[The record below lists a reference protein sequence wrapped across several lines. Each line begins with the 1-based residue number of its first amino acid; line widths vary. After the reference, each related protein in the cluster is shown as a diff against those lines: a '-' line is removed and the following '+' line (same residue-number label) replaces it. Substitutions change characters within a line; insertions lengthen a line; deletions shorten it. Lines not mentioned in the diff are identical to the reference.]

1 MGKSK
6 ILVLGATGY
15 IGKYIA
21 KASARLG
28 HPTFVVVRPDTTA
41 VPNSARKVLLDSFTA
56 AGITILHGDLG
67 DHESILAALKQVD
80 VVISTISVT
89 LIADQLKLI
98 DAIKEV
104 GHIKRFLPSEFGV
117 DVERT
122 TDLPALQAV
131 FKPKAKIRTALR
143 ESGIPYTLI
152 NANNFAA
159 YYLPTLLQ
167 EGLEA
172 PPRDKIT
179 ILGDGNAKAIYVD
192 EDDIAT
198 ITIKSVDDPRTLNKQ
213 LVIRPPT
220 NVLSFNEVIEIWE
233 KKIGHKLEKSYVP
246 ESTLQKQL
254 AELPFPNFIL
264 PAVLYSIF
272 VAGDEYFELG
282 PEDAQAIELYPD
294 FEYKTVSSLLDKFV

>member
-15 IGKYIA
+15 IGKFIA

-28 HPTFVVVRPDTTA
+28 HPTFVLVRPDTSA

-56 AGITILHGDLG
+56 AGITILHGDVG

-80 VVISTISVT
+80 VVISAIASA
-89 LIADQLKLI
+89 LIADQLKII

-117 DVERT
+117 DVERISHV
-122 TDLPALQAV
+122 PAVQAV
-131 FKPKAKIRTALR
+131 FKPKVEIRTALR

-152 NANNFAA
+152 NSNSFAA
-159 YYLPTLLQ
+159 YFVPTLAQ
-167 EGLEA
+167 EGVEA
-172 PPRDKIT
+172 PPRDKVT
-179 ILGDGNAKAIYVD
+179 ILGDGNAKVIYVD

-198 ITIKSVDDPRTLNKQ
+198 LTIKSVDDPRTLNKQ
-213 LVIRPPT
+213 LVIRPPA
-220 NVLSFNEVIEIWE
+220 NILSFNELVEIWE
-233 KKIGHKLEKSYVP
+233 KKIGHTLEKSYVP
-246 ESTLQKQL
+246 ESTLRKQL
-254 AELPFPNFIL
+254 DELPFPKFIF
-264 PAVLYSIF
+264 PAILYSIF
-272 VAGDEYFELG
+272 VAGDQLFELG
-282 PEDAQAIELYPD
+282 LHDAQATELYPD

>member
-15 IGKYIA
+15 IGKFIA

-28 HPTFVVVRPDTTA
+28 HPTFVLVRPDTTA

-56 AGITILHGDLG
+56 AGITILHGDIG

-80 VVISTISVT
+80 VVISALAATVIT
-89 LIADQLKLI
+89 DQLKLI

-104 GHIKRFLPSEFGV
+104 GHIKRFLPSEFGIDAGKTV
-117 DVERT
+117 DV
-122 TDLPALQAV
+122 PAVRAV
-131 FKPKAKIRTALR
+131 FKPKVEIRTALR

-152 NANNFAA
+152 NSNSFAG
-159 YYLPTLLQ
+159 YFIPTLAQ
-167 EGLEA
+167 QGLEA

-220 NVLSFNEVIEIWE
+220 NVLSFNELIEIWE
-233 KKIGHKLEKSYVP
+233 KKIGHTLEKSYVP
-246 ESTLQKQL
+246 ESTLRKQL
-254 AELPFPNFIL
+254 DELPFPKFIY
-264 PAVLYSIF
+264 PAILYSIY
-272 VAGDEYFELG
+272 VAGDELFELG
-282 PEDAQAIELYPD
+282 PEDALASELYPD
-294 FEYKTVSSLLDKFV
+294 YEYKTVSSLLDKFV